1 MTVKIWRVK
10 FGSLRDH
17 YTSVDVAAGNFKEA
31 ARKAQLHR
39 KRYDDTYLNR
49 TQDVESVELIAES
62 D

>member
-10 FGSLRDH
+10 FGDN

-39 KRYDDTYLNR
+39 KRYDDNPYFNR

>member
-10 FGSLRDH
+10 FGDN

>member
-1 MTVKIWRVK
+1 MK
-10 FGSLRDH
+10 FGDN

-31 ARKAQLHR
+31 VRKAQIHR
-39 KRYDDTYLNR
+39 KKHEDDNPYLNR

>member
-1 MTVKIWRVK
+1 VTVKIWRVK
-10 FGSLRDH
+10 FGDN

-31 ARKAQLHR
+31 VRKAQIHR
-39 KRYDDTYLNR
+39 KKHEDDNPYLNR